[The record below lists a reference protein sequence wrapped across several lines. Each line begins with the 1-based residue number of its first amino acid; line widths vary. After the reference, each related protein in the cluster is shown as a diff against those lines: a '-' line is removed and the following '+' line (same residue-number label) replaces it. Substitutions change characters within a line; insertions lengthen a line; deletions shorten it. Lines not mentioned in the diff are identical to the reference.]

1 MEQKG
6 INIYNE
12 MKPFRFKPYL
22 KTVIWGG
29 DKIAPFK
36 GIKTDKENIGE
47 SWEISGVPGHESVCT
62 DRGLANDE
70 DKGLTLFQLIGKYKE
85 RLLGKRVFEHF
96 GPNFPLLVKI
106 IDSKQDLSIQV
117 HPNDQLA
124 HRRHNCCGKTEMWY
138 IIEAE
143 QGAQIHVGL
152 KKEIT
157 PEDYVRLA
165 TQEAGEGKNPF
176 ADIMANYESHPGDC
190 FFLPAGRL
198 HAIGGGNLLAEIQ
211 QTSDITYRV
220 YDYGRKDADGHPREL
235 HIEQA
240 KEAIDYTVYPEYREV
255 YDKTQASA
263 ELVSC
268 PYFTVRREQIEG
280 EQSIDYGCDS
290 FVIALCLEG
299 EAEINGISVR
309 RGQTLLVPAEENTM
323 HIAGHCTLLTATI

>member
-1 MEQKG
+1 
-6 INIYNE
+6 

-29 DKIAPFK
+29 EKIAPFK

-85 RLLGKRVFEHF
+85 RLLGKRVFEQF
-96 GPNFPLLVKI
+96 GTNFPLLVKI

-143 QGAQIHVGL
+143 KGAQIHVGL
-152 KKEIT
+152 KKGIT

-165 TQEAGEGKNPF
+165 TQEADEGKNPF
-176 ADIMANYESHPGDC
+176 ADIMANYESHAGDC

-240 KEAIDYTVYPEYREV
+240 KDAIDYTVFPEYRTP
-255 YDKTQASA
+255 YDTTQASST
-263 ELVSC
+263 LVKC
-268 PYFTVRREQIEG
+268 PYFTTRLERVHG
-280 EQSIDYGCDS
+280 TTTLSYGQDS
-290 FVIALCLEG
+290 FVVAMCLEG
-299 EAEINGISVR
+299 EATINDIHVR
-309 RGQTLLVPAEENTM
+309 QGETLLVPAEDNTM
-323 HIAGHCTLLTATI
+323 KVQGNCTLLTATI